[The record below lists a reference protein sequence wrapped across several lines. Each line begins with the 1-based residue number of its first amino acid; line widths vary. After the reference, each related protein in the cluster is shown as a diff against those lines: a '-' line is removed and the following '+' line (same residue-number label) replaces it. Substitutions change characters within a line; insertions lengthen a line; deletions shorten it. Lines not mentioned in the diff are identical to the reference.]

1 MPELRRT
8 GRVGVALLLPLRWSP
23 QSRSDDPRLF
33 GRPRRPRRH
42 RPPCRRRF
50 RRLPGRPARPPRGGD
65 GRVSPVLLQ
74 GAGIEKRFGRV
85 TAIRG
90 LDFEIRPGESVAIL
104 GANGAGKSTLL
115 RILAGLSRPSS
126 GVFEAHAFDAP
137 APDSGGRH
145 ASGRRLSRD
154 ALRGEIG
161 YVGHATLLYGELTA
175 RENLVFAAGLHG
187 RVPERRRIDAIL
199 ADARLA
205 DVADLRVG
213 TFSRGMAQRLAI
225 ARAIVHEP
233 PVLLL
238 DEPFTG
244 LDETSADRLSNQLV
258 RLRADGRTLI
268 LITHHPN
275 RAVELA
281 DRALVLHRGEIR
293 ATPGGPA
300 RSDREA
306 DGDGCDPEF
315 TAEGLRELLARLA
328 AEGSSPNGD
337 APEDPGDG
345 GPGGAACRRAT
356 GEVTTEGDAP

>member
-1 MPELRRT
+1 M
-8 GRVGVALLLPLRWSP
+8 
-23 QSRSDDPRLF
+23 
-33 GRPRRPRRH
+33 
-42 RPPCRRRF
+42 
-50 RRLPGRPARPPRGGD
+50 
-65 GRVSPVLLQ
+65 SPVLLQ
-74 GAGIEKRFGRV
+74 GTGIEKRFGRV

-115 RILAGLSRPSS
+115 RILAGLSRPSA
-126 GVFEAHAFDAP
+126 GVFEAHALETSAP
-137 APDSGGRH
+137 GTPGRP
-145 ASGRRLSRD
+145 SGRRLSRD

-187 RVPERRRIDAIL
+187 RTPERERIDAIL

-225 ARAIVHEP
+225 ARAIVHDP
-233 PVLLL
+233 HLLLL

-244 LDETSADRLSNQLV
+244 LDETSADRLSSQLA

-268 LITHHPN
+268 LITHHPG

-293 ATPGGPA
+293 ATPGTAAG
-300 RSDREA
+300 SEHEA
-306 DGDGCDPEF
+306 DRRARDPEF
-315 TAEGLRELLARLA
+315 TVERLRERLARLA
-328 AEGSSPNGD
+328 AEGAGRTD
-337 APEDPGDG
+337 ARGGAPEIPPAAGPT
-345 GPGGAACRRAT
+345 PGG
-356 GEVTTEGDAP
+356 GAP